1 MAPWLTGT
9 HEMIDRPT
17 APRLRLGA
25 PAAVAALNLILLAG
39 CDNVSWGGAEFAV
52 IPPPPKAADL
62 AEGGTPGA
70 SGELPT
76 GPVLGYVRR
85 TAEGAVLVPV
95 GEVSGDTL
103 RRLGSPTE
111 PDRYWTRFVGAEL
124 RRGAEFVLY
133 AQGRRAGTF
142 VIQESGLPRP
152 GVCPALP
159 EARGLTELVGDA
171 GGAVEFLALP
181 ERFAP
186 SAREP
191 LDSALFRTARTRSI
205 VGPILA
211 ERMLRARQ
219 AQLPGSW
226 QSAMRQT
233 VPFPA
238 GETRDLAFSATLLV
252 DDSLGLGADDTGY
265 SLFFIAIPDPG
276 ATGYDTAF
284 VRFRD
289 YATAGKAAPR
299 VIDFLDWDRDGESE
313 LLLQVYGTQRAWFE
327 AVGKVGEEW
336 RTIYELRCEG
346 AEAELAAQEAAAVDS
361 VTADTVA
368 GSAPP
373 PPSEQQAPQPRL
385 LGEPVP
391 PDTSRI

>member
-1 MAPWLTGT
+1 MA
-9 HEMIDRPT
+9 HRDREMTEKPT
-17 APRLRLGA
+17 APRLAFR
-25 PAAVAALNLILLAG
+25 AVSAVFALNLILLGA

-52 IPPPPKAADL
+52 IPPPPKAA
-62 AEGGTPGA
+62 AVSEGGTPGA
-70 SGELPT
+70 TGELPS

-85 TAEGAVLVPV
+85 TAEGAILVPV
-95 GEVSGDTL
+95 GEISGDTL
-103 RRLGSPTE
+103 RRLGSPSE

-133 AQGRRAGTF
+133 TQGRRAGTF

-159 EARGLTELVGDA
+159 EARGITELTGDA
-171 GGAVEFLALP
+171 GDAVEFLALP

-191 LDSALFRTARTRSI
+191 VDSALFGTGRTRSI

-211 ERMLRARQ
+211 ERMLRARG
-219 AQLPGSW
+219 AQLPGNW
-226 QSAMRQT
+226 QVAMKQAT
-233 VPFPA
+233 PFPA
-238 GETRDLAFSATLLV
+238 GETRDPAFAATFLV
-252 DDSLGLGADDTGY
+252 DDSLGIGADDVGY

-289 YATAGKAAPR
+289 YPTEGKAAPR
-299 VIDFLDWDRDGESE
+299 VLDFLDWDRDGEAE
-313 LLLQVYGTQRAWFE
+313 LLLQVYGTQRSWFE
-327 AVGKVGEEW
+327 AVGKIGDDW
-336 RTIYELRCEG
+336 RTIYQLKCEG
-346 AEAELAAQEAAAVDS
+346 AEAEQAAQEAAAVDS

-368 GSAPP
+368 GSTPP
-373 PPSEQQAPQPRL
+373 PPSERGPRL
-385 LGEPVP
+385 LGEPVRPP
-391 PDTSRI
+391 PDTAR